1 MPTGLRRPHPN
12 PPGRRR
18 RDIGR
23 GLGAVAVLALLIAGL
38 PAVVIHFAG
47 LPDPSRPP
55 AWTDIGQLLTGPDT
69 GRLLAVVLAAVF
81 WLAWSAFVVLVL
93 LETFALIGRRQPVR
107 LPAFGPMQELVRT
120 LVACVALLS
129 VPATVSLTSPPAS
142 PPMLTA
148 ALTPAAAPQHAAAA
162 EHHGAAPEPAAHQ
175 PDRPA
180 RPAADRTTS
189 STASR
194 PAAAGLTY
202 QVLAM
207 HDGQRD
213 TLWRIAEQHLR
224 DPLRWPEIFQ
234 LNAGRPQPDGAALTD
249 PHWIRP
255 GWLLL
260 LPADA
265 TNLPGTPTTASPP
278 APLAPPPA
286 AGALPTPAPPPS
298 PPSPVA
304 PAAPVAPHRAA
315 PASPIPPTTPAP
327 DRTESQPAARAP
339 SAAERA
345 PLQPTS
351 GPHSSAPPPQH
362 SGPAQG
368 SADGAQQALV
378 ATSLASGLAAALLIN
393 RQRRRRAYRPR
404 PPQPFAFTAAPP
416 LPAALRRLTTANDF
430 LADDDDDNDDAV
442 PSTAAAGAM
451 EATRYPLKS
460 KSRGD
465 PAAVEVA
472 HRDGTPILLD
482 LLAQPGLFLDGQG
495 AEEVLRSLLVTL
507 LVTSRRYGLTLLVT
521 ADVLQALL
529 PGAHSLDAVRV
540 LGTADR
546 AVAQL
551 QTAVL
556 TRTRQF
562 GDVGA
567 ADLTGYRRRAPEDPM
582 PLLVLVTGALSRSTR
597 ATLDAVLAAGQPLG
611 LAALLLDDR
620 PDEAAGLHISA
631 GGIVTDAAP
640 AALHESLHGAQ
651 AFGLSWHEAAA
662 ALSVIAEGQVDPAP
676 DPADQHTAAT
686 TAPKDTTA
694 SNPAPAPLAL
704 AAPAAPPAAAPIGV
718 QLLGPYRISAWGQ
731 EITTGLRATAKE
743 LLAYYLLHP
752 AGATAEAAIDALWP
766 HVSAERGRQR
776 FWTAL
781 GNLRSRLREAAGDTG
796 DTGDMGDR
804 GDMRGTGDTG
814 GDIIT
819 KVGERYQ
826 VQDDVLSA
834 DLWAFQAA
842 LGDAHRGAG
851 GPSEAGAL
859 QRAVELYGG
868 DFADGASWLWAES
881 TRGQLHRSVLDA
893 MVRLAEIHTR
903 AGEHPAAVGW
913 LQRAVELDPYAE
925 EIYRR
930 LITAHVAGGAAEAA
944 RATYGQLVGR
954 LADVDLEPDDE
965 TVELI
970 NRVTR
975 PARRR
980 RAADSRRQPQRPG
993 H

>member
-1 MPTGLRRPHPN
+1 MPTSLRRPHPN

-18 RDIGR
+18 GEIGR

-47 LPDPSRPP
+47 LPNPSRLPG
-55 AWTDIGQLLTGPDT
+55 WTDIGQLLTSPDT

-81 WLAWSAFVVLVL
+81 WFAWLAFVALVL
-93 LETFALIGRRQPVR
+93 LETVTLIGRRQPLR

-129 VPATVSLTSPPAS
+129 VPATVSLTNPPAA
-142 PPMLTA
+142 PPTLAA
-148 ALTPAAAPQHAAAA
+148 ALTPAAARQPPAAAAAA
-162 EHHGAAPEPAAHQ
+162 EHHGAAPGPAAHQ

-180 RPAADRTTS
+180 RAAADRTTS

-194 PAAAGLTY
+194 PAAVGLAY
-202 QVLAM
+202 QVLGM

-234 LNAGRPQPDGAALTD
+234 LNVGKPQPDGATLTD

-260 LPADA
+260 LPTDA
-265 TNLPGTPTTASPP
+265 TNLPGTPTTGSPP
-278 APLAPPPA
+278 APLAPLPA
-286 AGALPTPAPPPS
+286 AGAQPTPAS

-304 PAAPVAPHRAA
+304 PADPASPVAPHRAA
-315 PASPIPPTTPAP
+315 PAAPIPPTRPAP
-327 DRTESQPAARAP
+327 NRTESQPAARAP

-351 GPHSSAPPPQH
+351 GPRFSPPPPQH

-368 SADGAQQALV
+368 SPDGAQQALV
-378 ATSLASGLAAALLIN
+378 ATSLASGLVAALVIN
-393 RQRRRRAYRPR
+393 RQRQRRLYRPR

-416 LPAALRRLTTANDF
+416 LPAALRRLTTGNDPFAN
-430 LADDDDDNDDAV
+430 DDDDNDDAV
-442 PSTAAAGAM
+442 PSTATAGAM
-451 EATRYPLKS
+451 PLKS
-460 KSRGD
+460 EFRGD
-465 PAAVEVA
+465 AAAVEVA
-472 HRDGTPILLD
+472 HRNGTPILLD
-482 LLAQPGLFLDGQG
+482 LLAQPGLFLNGQG
-495 AEEVLRSLLVTL
+495 ADEVLRSLLVTL

-521 ADVLQALL
+521 ADLQRTLL

-540 LGTADR
+540 LNSADH

-551 QTAVL
+551 QAAVL

-562 GDVGA
+562 GDTGA
-567 ADLTGYRRRAPEDPM
+567 ADLAGYRRRAPEDPM
-582 PLLVLVTGALSRSTR
+582 PLLVLVAGALPRSTR
-597 ATLDAVLAAGQPLG
+597 ATLEAVLAVGQPLG

-620 PDEAAGLHISA
+620 PDEATGLHINA
-631 GGIVTDAAP
+631 DGIVTAAAP
-640 AALHESLHGAQ
+640 AALHESLHGAR

-662 ALSVIAEGQVDPAP
+662 ALSVIAEGQVDPVP
-676 DPADQHTAAT
+676 EPAEQHTAAT
-686 TAPKDTTA
+686 AVPQDTTA
-694 SNPAPAPLAL
+694 SNPAPAPQPL
-704 AAPAAPPAAAPIGV
+704 AAPPAPPAAPPIGV

-766 HVSAERGRQR
+766 QVSAERGRQR

-781 GNLRSRLREAAGDTG
+781 GNLRSRLREAAGDIADAG
-796 DTGDMGDR
+796 DPTN
-804 GDMRGTGDTG
+804 TT

-826 VQDDVLSA
+826 VLDGVLSA

-842 LGDAHRGAG
+842 LGDAHRAACA
-851 GPSEAGAL
+851 PSEAGVL

-868 DFADGASWLWAES
+868 DFADGAGWLWAES

-893 MVRLAEIHTR
+893 MVQLAEIHTQ

-925 EIYRR
+925 QIYRR
-930 LITAHVAGGAAEAA
+930 LIAAHVANGAAEAA
-944 RATYGQLVGR
+944 RVTYGQLVDR

-980 RAADSRRQPQRPG
+980 RTADSRQQP
-993 H
+993 

>member
-1 MPTGLRRPHPN
+1 MPTSLRRPHPN

-23 GLGAVAVLALLIAGL
+23 GLGSVALLALLIAGL
-38 PAVVIHFAG
+38 PALVIHFAG
-47 LPDPSRPP
+47 LPDLSRPP

-81 WLAWSAFVVLVL
+81 WLGWSAFVVLVL
-93 LETFALIGRRQPVR
+93 LETVALIGRRQPLR
-107 LPAFGPMQELVRT
+107 LPAFGPMQELART

-129 VPATVSLTSPPAS
+129 VPATVSLTNPPAA

-148 ALTPAAAPQHAAAA
+148 ALTPAAAPQHAAA
-162 EHHGAAPEPAAHQ
+162 EHHGAAPKPAAHQ
-175 PDRPA
+175 PDRSA

-194 PAAAGLTY
+194 PAAVGPTY

-207 HDGQRD
+207 YDGQRD

-234 LNAGRPQPDGAALTD
+234 LNAGKPQPDGAALTD

-265 TNLPGTPTTASPP
+265 TNLPGTPTTGSPPAPFASPP
-278 APLAPPPA
+278 AT
-286 AGALPTPAPPPS
+286 GAQPTPA
-298 PPSPVA
+298 SPV
-304 PAAPVAPHRAA
+304 APVAPHRAA
-315 PASPIPPTTPAP
+315 PAAPIPPTRPAP
-327 DRTESQPAARAP
+327 DRTESPPAARAP

-345 PLQPTS
+345 TLQPTS
-351 GPHSSAPPPQH
+351 GPHFSPPPPQH
-362 SGPAQG
+362 AGPAQG

-378 ATSLASGLAAALLIN
+378 ATSLLSGLAAALVIN
-393 RQRRRRAYRPR
+393 RQRRRRVYRSR
-404 PPQPFAFTAAPP
+404 PPQPFAVTDAPP
-416 LPAALRRLTTANDF
+416 LPAALRRLATGNDPM
-430 LADDDDDNDDAV
+430 ADDDDDNDDADRA
-442 PSTAAAGAM
+442 TAAAGAM
-451 EATRYPLKS
+451 EATRHSLKL

-465 PAAVEVA
+465 AAAVEVA

-482 LLAQPGLFLDGQG
+482 LLAQPGLFLNGQG

-521 ADVLQALL
+521 ADLQQTLL

-540 LGTADR
+540 LKSADR

-551 QTAVL
+551 QAAVL

-686 TAPKDTTA
+686 TAPKTW
-694 SNPAPAPLAL
+694 SQNL
-704 AAPAAPPAAAPIGV
+704 AAC
-718 QLLGPYRISAWGQ
+718 RC
-731 EITTGLRATAKE
+731 
-743 LLAYYLLHP
+743 
-752 AGATAEAAIDALWP
+752 
-766 HVSAERGRQR
+766 
-776 FWTAL
+776 
-781 GNLRSRLREAAGDTG
+781 
-796 DTGDMGDR
+796 
-804 GDMRGTGDTG
+804 
-814 GDIIT
+814 
-819 KVGERYQ
+819 
-826 VQDDVLSA
+826 
-834 DLWAFQAA
+834 
-842 LGDAHRGAG
+842 
-851 GPSEAGAL
+851 
-859 QRAVELYGG
+859 
-868 DFADGASWLWAES
+868 SWLK
-881 TRGQLHRSVLDA
+881 
-893 MVRLAEIHTR
+893 RL
-903 AGEHPAAVGW
+903 
-913 LQRAVELDPYAE
+913 
-925 EIYRR
+925 
-930 LITAHVAGGAAEAA
+930 
-944 RATYGQLVGR
+944 
-954 LADVDLEPDDE
+954 
-965 TVELI
+965 
-970 NRVTR
+970 
-975 PARRR
+975 
-980 RAADSRRQPQRPG
+980 
-993 H
+993 

>member
-1 MPTGLRRPHPN
+1 MPTSLRRPHPN

-55 AWTDIGQLLTGPDT
+55 AWTEVAQLLTGPDT

-81 WLAWSAFVVLVL
+81 WFAWSAFVALVL
-93 LETFALIGRRQPVR
+93 LETVALIGRRPPVR

-129 VPATVSLTSPPAS
+129 VPATVSLTNPPAA
-142 PPMLTA
+142 PPTLA
-148 ALTPAAAPQHAAAA
+148 VALTPAVRQHAAEHDDAAA
-162 EHHGAAPEPAAHQ
+162 EPATHQRGRPAA
-175 PDRPA
+175 PA
-180 RPAADRTTS
+180 RPAMDRAATTP

-194 PAAAGLTY
+194 PAAAGPTY

-207 HDGQRD
+207 NDGQRD

-224 DPLRWPEIFQ
+224 DPLRWPEIYQ
-234 LNAGRPQPDGAALTD
+234 LNAGRPQPDGATLTD

-265 TNLPGTPTTASPP
+265 TNLPGTPTTASPL
-278 APLAPPPA
+278 APLAPQPA
-286 AGALPTPAPPPS
+286 AGAQPTPAPPPS

-304 PAAPVAPHRAA
+304 PHRAA
-315 PASPIPPTTPAP
+315 PAAPIPPTTPAP

-351 GPHSSAPPPQH
+351 GPHFSPQPPQH
-362 SGPAQG
+362 AGPAQG

-378 ATSLASGLAAALLIN
+378 ATSLVSGLAAALVIN
-393 RQRRRRAYRPR
+393 RQRRRRVYRSR
-404 PPQPFAFTAAPP
+404 PPQPFAVTDAPP
-416 LPAALRRLTTANDF
+416 LPAALRRLATANDPM
-430 LADDDDDNDDAV
+430 ADDDAV
-442 PSTAAAGAM
+442 PSKAAAGAM
-451 EATRYPLKS
+451 EAIRHPLKS

-482 LLAQPGLFLDGQG
+482 LLAHPGLFLDGQG

-507 LVTSRRYGLTLLVT
+507 LVTTRRYGLTLLVA
-521 ADVLQALL
+521 ADVERTLL

-540 LGTADR
+540 LKSADR

-551 QTAVL
+551 QAAVL

-562 GDVGA
+562 GDIGA

-582 PLLVLVTGALSRSTR
+582 PLLVLVAGALPRSTR

-620 PDEAAGLHISA
+620 PDEATGLHINA
-631 GGIVTDAAP
+631 DGIVTAAAP
-640 AALHESLHGAQ
+640 AALHESLHGAH
-651 AFGLSWHEAAA
+651 AYGLTWHEAAA
-662 ALSVIAEGQVDPAP
+662 ALSVIAEGQVDPVP
-676 DPADQHTAAT
+676 EPADQHTAAT
-686 TAPKDTTA
+686 TAPQDTTA

-704 AAPAAPPAAAPIGV
+704 SAPAAPPIGV
-718 QLLGPYRISAWGQ
+718 QLLGPYWISAWGQ
-731 EITTGLRATAKE
+731 EVTTGLRATAKE

-766 HVSAERGRQR
+766 HVSPERGRQR

-796 DTGDMGDR
+796 DAGESTN
-804 GDMRGTGDTG
+804 TT

-826 VQDDVLSA
+826 VQDGVLSA

-851 GPSEAGAL
+851 GPSEAGVL

-868 DFADGASWLWAES
+868 DFADGAGWLWAES
-881 TRGQLHRSVLDA
+881 TREQLHRSVLDA
-893 MVRLAEIHTR
+893 MVRLAEIHTQ

-925 EIYRR
+925 QIYRR
-930 LITAHVAGGAAEAA
+930 LIAAQVDSGSAEAA
-944 RATYGQLVGR
+944 RVTYGQLVDR

-975 PARRR
+975 PVRRR
-980 RAADSRRQPQRPG
+980 RAADSRQEPQRPT

>member
-1 MPTGLRRPHPN
+1 MSTSLRRPRPRLAG
-12 PPGRRR
+12 GRRR
-18 RDIGR
+18 EIQR

-38 PAVVIHFAG
+38 PALVIHFAG
-47 LPDPSRPP
+47 LPDPSRLPG
-55 AWTDIGQLLTGPDT
+55 WTEVGQLLTGPDT

-81 WLAWSAFVVLVL
+81 WFAWFAFVVLVL
-93 LETFALIGRRQPVR
+93 LETVALIGRRPPVR

-129 VPATVSLTSPPAS
+129 VPATVSLTNPPAA
-142 PPMLTA
+142 PPTLA
-148 ALTPAAAPQHAAAA
+148 VALTPAAAPQHAAAA
-162 EHHGAAPEPAAHQ
+162 AAAAAAEHHGAAAEPAAHQ

-180 RPAADRTTS
+180 RAAAYRTTS

-194 PAAAGLTY
+194 PAAVGLTY

-265 TNLPGTPTTASPP
+265 TNRPGTPTTASPL
-278 APLAPPPA
+278 APLAPTPA
-286 AGALPTPAPPPS
+286 AGAQPTPAPPPS
-298 PPSPVA
+298 PPSL
-304 PAAPVAPHRAA
+304 VAPHRAA
-315 PASPIPPTTPAP
+315 PAAPIPPTTPAP
-327 DRTESQPAARAP
+327 DRTESLPAARAP

-351 GPHSSAPPPQH
+351 GPHFSPPPPQH
-362 SGPAQG
+362 AGPAQG

-378 ATSLASGLAAALLIN
+378 ATSLASGLAAALVIN
-393 RQRRRRAYRPR
+393 RQRRRRVYRPR
-404 PPQPFAFTAAPP
+404 PPQPFAVTDAPP
-416 LPAALRRLTTANDF
+416 LPAALRRLATANDP
-430 LADDDDDNDDAV
+430 LADDDDDNDDADRA
-442 PSTAAAGAM
+442 TAAAGAM

-460 KSRGD
+460 EFRGD
-465 PAAVEVA
+465 AAAVEVA

-482 LLAQPGLFLDGQG
+482 LLAQPGLFWDGQG

-521 ADVLQALL
+521 ADLQQTLL

-551 QTAVL
+551 QAAVL

-582 PLLVLVTGALSRSTR
+582 PLLVLVAGALSRSTR

-686 TAPKDTTA
+686 TAPKTW
-694 SNPAPAPLAL
+694 SQNL
-704 AAPAAPPAAAPIGV
+704 AAC
-718 QLLGPYRISAWGQ
+718 RC
-731 EITTGLRATAKE
+731 
-743 LLAYYLLHP
+743 
-752 AGATAEAAIDALWP
+752 
-766 HVSAERGRQR
+766 
-776 FWTAL
+776 
-781 GNLRSRLREAAGDTG
+781 
-796 DTGDMGDR
+796 
-804 GDMRGTGDTG
+804 
-814 GDIIT
+814 
-819 KVGERYQ
+819 
-826 VQDDVLSA
+826 
-834 DLWAFQAA
+834 
-842 LGDAHRGAG
+842 
-851 GPSEAGAL
+851 
-859 QRAVELYGG
+859 
-868 DFADGASWLWAES
+868 SWLK
-881 TRGQLHRSVLDA
+881 
-893 MVRLAEIHTR
+893 RL
-903 AGEHPAAVGW
+903 
-913 LQRAVELDPYAE
+913 
-925 EIYRR
+925 
-930 LITAHVAGGAAEAA
+930 
-944 RATYGQLVGR
+944 
-954 LADVDLEPDDE
+954 
-965 TVELI
+965 
-970 NRVTR
+970 
-975 PARRR
+975 
-980 RAADSRRQPQRPG
+980 
-993 H
+993 

>member
-1 MPTGLRRPHPN
+1 MPTSLRRPHPN

-18 RDIGR
+18 GDIGR

-38 PAVVIHFAG
+38 PALVIHFTG
-47 LPDPSRPP
+47 LPDPSRPTG
-55 AWTDIGQLLTGPDT
+55 WTEVEQLLTGPDT
-69 GRLLAVVLAAVF
+69 GHLLAVVLAAVF
-81 WLAWSAFVVLVL
+81 WLAWSAFVAQVL
-93 LETFALIGRRQPVR
+93 LETVALIGRRQPLR
-107 LPAFGPMQELVRT
+107 LPVFGPMQELART
-120 LVACVALLS
+120 LVACVALLA
-129 VPATVSLTSPPAS
+129 VPATVSLTNPPAA
-142 PPMLTA
+142 PPTLAA
-148 ALTPAAAPQHAAAA
+148 ALTPAAARQ
-162 EHHGAAPEPAAHQ
+162 
-175 PDRPA
+175 
-180 RPAADRTTS
+180 PAADHHGTAAGSKPRRPAPLAAAQKVAATHA
-189 STASR
+189 ASR
-194 PAAAGLTY
+194 PASSGLTY
-202 QVLAM
+202 EVLAM

-234 LNAGRPQPDGAALTD
+234 LNAGRLQPDGATLTD

-265 TNLPGTPTTASPP
+265 TGLPAPTTTGSPP

-286 AGALPTPAPPPS
+286 TAAQPTPA
-298 PPSPVA
+298 SPVA
-304 PAAPVAPHRAA
+304 PAPPVVQHRQAPPAPT
-315 PASPIPPTTPAP
+315 PPTTAAP
-327 DRTESQPAARAP
+327 DRASPAEAASGASAAGRAP
-339 SAAERA
+339 SRDDPLLTGASHSASALSTHGGRA
-345 PLQPTS
+345 PDPT
-351 GPHSSAPPPQH
+351 PPRTQN
-362 SGPAQG
+362 A
-368 SADGAQQALV
+368 ADGVQQTLV
-378 ATSLASGLAAALLIN
+378 ATSLAGGLAAALVIN
-393 RQRRRRAYRPR
+393 RQRRRRVYRPR
-404 PPQPFAFTAAPP
+404 PPQPFAVTDAPP
-416 LPAALRRLTTANDF
+416 LPAALRRLTTGNGP

-442 PSTAAAGAM
+442 PSAAAAGAM
-451 EATRYPLKS
+451 PLKS
-460 KSRGD
+460 ESRGD
-465 PAAVEVA
+465 AAAVEVA

-482 LLAQPGLFLDGQG
+482 LLAQPGLFLNGKG

-521 ADVLQALL
+521 ADVQPTLL

-540 LGTADR
+540 LKSADR

-562 GDVGA
+562 GDTGA

-582 PLLVLVTGALSRSTR
+582 PLLVLVAGAVPHSSR

-620 PDEAAGLHISA
+620 PDEATGLHINA
-631 GGIVTDAAP
+631 DGIVTDAAP
-640 AALHESLHGAQ
+640 AALHESLDGAR

-662 ALSVIAEGQVDPAP
+662 ALSVIAEGQVDPVP
-676 DPADQHTAAT
+676 EVADQHTVAT
-686 TAPKDTTA
+686 TAPQDATA

-704 AAPAAPPAAAPIGV
+704 AAPPAPAAPPAAAPIGV

-752 AGATAEAAIDALWP
+752 AGATAETAIDALWP
-766 HVSAERGRQR
+766 QVSAERGRQR

-796 DTGDMGDR
+796 DR
-804 GDMRGTGDTG
+804 GDTGTTGDTT
-814 GDIIT
+814 GDIVT

-826 VQDDVLSA
+826 VLDGVLSA

-851 GPSEAGAL
+851 GPSEAGVL

-868 DFADGASWLWAES
+868 DFADGAGWLWAES

-893 MVRLAEIHTR
+893 MVRLAEIHTQ

-913 LQRAVELDPYAE
+913 LQRAVELDPHAE
-925 EIYRR
+925 QIYRR
-930 LITAHVAGGAAEAA
+930 LIAAHVASGAAAAA
-944 RATYGQLVGR
+944 RVTYGQLVDR

-980 RAADSRRQPQRPG
+980 RAADSRQQPQRPTR
-993 H
+993 

>member
-1 MPTGLRRPHPN
+1 MPTSLRRPHPN

-55 AWTDIGQLLTGPDT
+55 GWSEVEQLLTGPDT

-81 WLAWSAFVVLVL
+81 WLAWSTFVVLVL

-129 VPATVSLTSPPAS
+129 VPATVSLTNPPAA
-142 PPMLTA
+142 PPTLAA
-148 ALTPAAAPQHAAAA
+148 ALTPAATAQHPAA
-162 EHHGAAPEPAAHQ
+162 EHHDAAPQPAAHQ

-180 RPAADRTTS
+180 TPAADRTTS

-202 QVLAM
+202 QVLAS

-234 LNAGRPQPDGAALTD
+234 LNAGRPQADGAALTD

-286 AGALPTPAPPPS
+286 AGAQPTPPS
-298 PPSPVA
+298 PPSPPSRV
-304 PAAPVAPHRAA
+304 APVAPHRAA
-315 PASPIPPTTPAP
+315 PAAPIPPTTPAP

-339 SAAERA
+339 SAAERG

-378 ATSLASGLAAALLIN
+378 ATSLASGLAAALVIN

-404 PPQPFAFTAAPP
+404 PPQPFAFTATPP
-416 LPAALRRLTTANDF
+416 LPAALRRLTTGSDP

-460 KSRGD
+460 ESRSD

-472 HRDGTPILLD
+472 HRNGTPILLD
-482 LLAQPGLFLDGQG
+482 LLAHPGLFLDGQG

-521 ADVLQALL
+521 ADLERTLL

-540 LGTADR
+540 LETADR

-562 GDVGA
+562 GDTGA
-567 ADLTGYRRRAPEDPM
+567 ADLTGYRRRASEDPM
-582 PLLVLVTGALSRSTR
+582 PLLVLVAGALPRSTR

-620 PDEAAGLHISA
+620 PDDAAGLHINA

-640 AALHESLHGAQ
+640 AALHESLHGTHAY
-651 AFGLSWHEAAA
+651 GLSWHEAAA

-676 DPADQHTAAT
+676 NPADQHIAAT
-686 TAPKDTTA
+686 TAPQDTTA
-694 SNPAPAPLAL
+694 SNPAPTPLAL
-704 AAPAAPPAAAPIGV
+704 AAPPAPLAAPPIGV

-766 HVSAERGRQR
+766 HVSPERGRQR

-796 DTGDMGDR
+796 DTG
-804 GDMRGTGDTG
+804 GTGNTG

-826 VQDDVLSA
+826 VLDGVLSA

-868 DFADGASWLWAES
+868 DFADGAGWLWAES

-893 MVRLAEIHTR
+893 LVRLAEIHTR

-925 EIYRR
+925 QVYER
-930 LITAHVAGGAAEAA
+930 LIAAQVASGSAEAA
-944 RATYGQLVGR
+944 RVTYGQLVDR
-954 LADVDLEPDDE
+954 LSDVDLEPDDE
-965 TVELI
+965 TAELI

-975 PARRR
+975 AARRR
-980 RAADSRRQPQRPG
+980 RAADSRQQPQRPTR
-993 H
+993 

>member
-1 MPTGLRRPHPN
+1 MPTSLRRPHPN

-18 RDIGR
+18 GDIGR
-23 GLGAVAVLALLIAGL
+23 GLGAVAVLALLIAWL

-47 LPDPSRPP
+47 LPDPSRLPG
-55 AWTDIGQLLTGPDT
+55 WTEVGQLLTSPDT

-81 WLAWSAFVVLVL
+81 WFAWLAFVALVL
-93 LETFALIGRRQPVR
+93 LETVALIGRRQPLR
-107 LPAFGPMQELVRT
+107 LPAFGPMQELART

-129 VPATVSLTSPPAS
+129 VPATVSLTKPPAA
-142 PPMLTA
+142 PLTLAA
-148 ALTPAAAPQHAAAA
+148 ALTPAAARQPAAAAAAAAA
-162 EHHGAAPEPAAHQ
+162 EHHGAAPGPAAHQ

-180 RPAADRTTS
+180 RAAADRTTS

-194 PAAAGLTY
+194 PAAVGLAY
-202 QVLAM
+202 QVLGM

-224 DPLRWPEIFQ
+224 DPLRWPEIYQ

-260 LPADA
+260 LPTDA
-265 TNLPGTPTTASPP
+265 TNLPGTPTTGSPP
-278 APLAPPPA
+278 APLAPRPA
-286 AGALPTPAPPPS
+286 TAAQPTPASSPS

-304 PAAPVAPHRAA
+304 PHQAA
-315 PASPIPPTTPAP
+315 PAAPIPPTRPAP

-339 SAAERA
+339 AAAERA

-351 GPHSSAPPPQH
+351 GPHFSPPPPQD

-368 SADGAQQALV
+368 SPDGAQQALV
-378 ATSLASGLAAALLIN
+378 ATSLASGLVAALVIN
-393 RQRRRRAYRPR
+393 RQRRRRVYRPR
-404 PPQPFAFTAAPP
+404 PPQPFAVTDAPP
-416 LPAALRRLTTANDF
+416 LPAALLRLTTGNDS
-430 LADDDDDNDDAV
+430 LADDDDAV
-442 PSTAAAGAM
+442 SSTAAAGAM
-451 EATRYPLKS
+451 PLKS
-460 KSRGD
+460 ESRGD
-465 PAAVEVA
+465 AVAVEVA
-472 HRDGTPILLD
+472 HRNGTPILLD
-482 LLAQPGLFLDGQG
+482 LLAQPGLFLNGQG

-521 ADVLQALL
+521 ADLQQTLL

-540 LGTADR
+540 LNSADL

-551 QTAVL
+551 QAAVL

-562 GDVGA
+562 GDTGA
-567 ADLTGYRRRAPEDPM
+567 ADLAGYRRRAPEDPM
-582 PLLVLVTGALSRSTR
+582 PLLVLVAGALPRSTR
-597 ATLDAVLAAGQPLG
+597 ATLDAVLAAGRPLG

-620 PDEAAGLHISA
+620 PDEATGLHINA
-631 GGIVTDAAP
+631 DGIVDAAP
-640 AALHESLHGAQ
+640 AALHESLHGAH

-662 ALSVIAEGQVDPAP
+662 ALSVIAEGQVDPVPEVAE
-676 DPADQHTAAT
+676 QHTAAT
-686 TAPKDTTA
+686 TAPQDATA

-704 AAPAAPPAAAPIGV
+704 AAPPAPPAAPPIGV
-718 QLLGPYRISAWGQ
+718 QLLGPYRISASGQ

-752 AGATAEAAIDALWP
+752 AGVTAEAAIDALWP
-766 HVSAERGRQR
+766 QVSAERGRQR

-796 DTGDMGDR
+796 DAGDS
-804 GDMRGTGDTG
+804 TNTT

-826 VQDDVLSA
+826 VLDGVLSA

-842 LGDAHRGAG
+842 LGDAHRAAG

-868 DFADGASWLWAES
+868 DFADGAGWLWAES

-893 MVRLAEIHTR
+893 MVRLAEIHTQ

-913 LQRAVELDPYAE
+913 LQRAVGLDPYAE
-925 EIYRR
+925 QIYRR
-930 LITAHVAGGAAEAA
+930 LIAAHVASGAAAAA
-944 RATYGQLVGR
+944 RVTYGQLVDR

-980 RAADSRRQPQRPG
+980 RAADPHQQPQRPTR
-993 H
+993 